1 MLKAVLFDFNGVI
14 INDEAIHRRLVD
26 DLLLQENL
34 RPMTL
39 GEYQQFALGRS
50 DRAAL
55 RDLWAYRGRSIREDY
70 LTKLIQRKAL
80 GYRQALHQLDPLPF
94 YPGLQTFL
102 ERLSLRPWERGLV
115 TGAIG
120 SEVDY
125 VLERGGLLSYF
136 PVRITGED
144 VAQSKPQPEGYLLAL
159 AQLQQRQPDLLPQE
173 CLAIE
178 DSWAG
183 IQSAKAAGMQVLGL
197 AHTYPYHFLQRWA
210 NWAVDSFTEIDLDR
224 IEVVMARRSQG
235 EA

>member
-1 MLKAVLFDFNGVI
+1 MLKAVIFDFNGVI

-55 RDLWAYRGRSIREDY
+55 RDLWVHRGRSISEDY

-80 GYRQALHQLDPLPF
+80 AYRQTLQQIDPLPF
-94 YPGLQTFL
+94 YPGLQAFL
-102 ERLSLRPWERGLV
+102 EQLSLRPWERGLV
-115 TGAIG
+115 TGAIA
-120 SEVDY
+120 SEVHY
-125 VLERGGLLSYF
+125 VLERGRLLPYF
-136 PVRITGED
+136 PIQVTGED
-144 VAQSKPQPEGYLLAL
+144 VAQSKPQPEVYLLAL
-159 AQLQQRQPDLLPQE
+159 AQLQQHQPDLLPRE

-178 DSWAG
+178 DSLAG
-183 IQSAKAAGMQVLGL
+183 LEAAKRAGMQVLGL
-197 AHTYPYHFLQRWA
+197 AHTYPYHFMHRGA
-210 NWAVDSFTEIDLDR
+210 NWAVDSFREIDLDR
-224 IEVVMARRSQG
+224 IEVVMARRSFA